1 MAEYM
6 DREEYCKKYCL
17 SKNKRCDK
25 EDCFI
30 WRTPIAVIPLTAHGW
45 WENDNPSLVE
55 LVEAKNNGYVKMADI
70 EKACGANIRW

>member
-25 EDCFI
+25 ENCFI
-30 WRTPIAVIPLTAHGW
+30 WRTPIAVIPLTTHGW
-45 WENDNPSLVE
+45 WENDNPICPCKPGDCKSNQRMKLT
-55 LVEAKNNGYVKMADI
+55 I
-70 EKACGANIRW
+70 EPEESDED